1 LPDILLATS
10 PVLILLVFA
19 VIVLVVDIAATRVHM
34 TGRPPRPVSE
44 PMQTPWL
51 PYLALAGLLLSLLAA
66 FIAVPAE
73 DRSLFGGMVAVDGFA
88 RFFAIVVCVTVGLVV
103 LSAIDYFKTH
113 RNAGEF
119 YVLLL
124 LAAVAIMLVASSTN
138 LIMIFLSLEFLT
150 LVTAVLVCY
159 LYDNQKSTE
168 AAIKFFLF
176 SVLSAAVLLYGLSFL
191 FGLTG
196 RLDLPGIASGLAG
209 LPEES
214 LRWGG
219 SAALIFIIAGLGFKI
234 AAVPFHQWAP
244 DAYEGAPTPVTAFI
258 SVASKAAGIAILARL
273 MLTVFDATSINWT
286 AALAV
291 LSLLTMTLGNLVAI
305 VQKDMKRLFAY
316 SSIANMGYVLI
327 GLAAVGPQ
335 RDGLAAVLIYIFGY
349 IFTNLGVF
357 AIIMVM
363 ERSTGTTA
371 IAEYAG
377 LARRSPAL
385 ALGMVVFM
393 LSLIGFPST
402 AGFIGKFFVFAAAVN
417 NNYLWLAIAGVINSA
432 ISVYYY
438 FNIVRLMFFQQQEDA
453 TRAVAQT
460 GLLQLVW
467 VVSVAL
473 TFLIGL
479 FPQPLIELVRL
490 SSKLFTGV

>member
-1 LPDILLATS
+1 MPEILLATS
-10 PVLILLVFA
+10 PVLILLLFA
-19 VIVLVVDIAATRVHM
+19 VIVLVVDIAATRVRLS
-34 TGRPPRPVSE
+34 GRPPRPVSE
-44 PMQTPWL
+44 PVYVPWL
-51 PYLALAGLLLSLLAA
+51 PLVAVVGLALSLLAA
-66 FIAVPAE
+66 IFVLPAE
-73 DRSLFGGMVAVDGFA
+73 GKGYFGGMIAVDSFA
-88 RFFAIVVCVTVGLVV
+88 RFFAIVVCLAVGLVA
-103 LSAIDYFKTH
+103 LSAVDYFKSH

-119 YVLLL
+119 YALLL
-124 LAAVAIMLVASSTN
+124 LSAVAVMLVASSTN

-150 LVTAVLVCY
+150 LTTAVLVCY

-196 RLDLPGIASGLAG
+196 RLDLPGIATGLG
-209 LPEES
+209 SLPEVS

-219 SAALIFIIAGLGFKI
+219 SAALIFILAGLGFKI

-244 DAYEGAPTPVTAFI
+244 DAYEGAPTPVTAFM
-258 SVASKAAGIAILARL
+258 SVASKAAGFAILARL
-273 MLTVFDATSINWT
+273 LLTVFDATSINWT

-335 RDGLAAVLIYIFGY
+335 RDGLAAVLLYIFAY
-349 IFTNLGVF
+349 IFTNLGAF

-385 ALGMVVFM
+385 AIGMVVFM

-417 NNYLWLAIAGVINSA
+417 NNYLWLALAGVINSV

-438 FNIVRLMFFQQQEDA
+438 FNIVRLMFFEQQGDA
-453 TRAVAQT
+453 TRAVVQT
-460 GLLQLVW
+460 GLLQGVW
-467 VVSVAL
+467 IASVAM
-473 TFLIGL
+473 TFVIGL
-479 FPQPLIELVRL
+479 YPQPFIELVRM
-490 SSKLFTGV
+490 SSRLFTGA

>member
-1 LPDILLATS
+1 
-10 PVLILLVFA
+10 
-19 VIVLVVDIAATRVHM
+19 
-34 TGRPPRPVSE
+34 
-44 PMQTPWL
+44 
-51 PYLALAGLLLSLLAA
+51 
-66 FIAVPAE
+66 
-73 DRSLFGGMVAVDGFA
+73 
-88 RFFAIVVCVTVGLVV
+88 
-103 LSAIDYFKTH
+103 
-113 RNAGEF
+113 
-119 YVLLL
+119 
-124 LAAVAIMLVASSTN
+124 
-138 LIMIFLSLEFLT
+138 
-150 LVTAVLVCY
+150 
-159 LYDNQKSTE
+159 
-168 AAIKFFLF
+168 
-176 SVLSAAVLLYGLSFL
+176 
-191 FGLTG
+191 
-196 RLDLPGIASGLAG
+196 
-209 LPEES
+209 
-214 LRWGG
+214 
-219 SAALIFIIAGLGFKI
+219 
-234 AAVPFHQWAP
+234 
-244 DAYEGAPTPVTAFI
+244 
-258 SVASKAAGIAILARL
+258 
-273 MLTVFDATSINWT
+273 
-286 AALAV
+286 
-291 LSLLTMTLGNLVAI
+291 
-305 VQKDMKRLFAY
+305 
-316 SSIANMGYVLI
+316 
-327 GLAAVGPQ
+327 
-335 RDGLAAVLIYIFGY
+335 
-349 IFTNLGVF
+349 VF

>member
-1 LPDILLATS
+1 MREIFLATL
-10 PVLILLVFA
+10 PALILLVFA
-19 VIVLVVDIAATRVHM
+19 LIVLVVDIVATRVIRA
-34 TGRPPRPVSE
+34 GRPPRPVAV
-44 PMQTPWL
+44 PVYTPWL
-51 PYLALAGLLLSLLAA
+51 PFLAVAGLALALLAA
-66 FIAVPAE
+66 LFAMPVE
-73 DRSLFGGMVAVDGFA
+73 ETDLFGGMMAADSFS
-88 RFFAIVVCVTVGLVV
+88 RFFTIVVCLTVGLVA
-103 LSAIDYFKTH
+103 LSAVDYFKAH

-119 YVLLL
+119 YALLL
-124 LAAVAIMLVASSTN
+124 LAALAIVLVASSTN
-138 LIMIFLSLEFLT
+138 LVMIFLSLEFLT
-150 LVTAVLVCY
+150 LTTAVLVCY
-159 LYDNQKSTE
+159 LYDNAKSTE

-176 SVLSAAVLLYGLSFL
+176 SIISAAALLYGLSFL

-196 RLDLPGIASGLAG
+196 RLDLTGIAAALGK
-209 LPEES
+209 LPEDS

-219 SAALIFIIAGLGFKI
+219 SAALIFILAGLGFKI

-244 DAYEGAPTPVTAFI
+244 DAYEGAPTPVTAFM
-258 SVASKAAGIAILARL
+258 SVASKAAGFAILARL

-327 GLAAVGPQ
+327 GLAAIGPG
-335 RDGLAAVLIYIFGY
+335 REGLAAVMLYIFGY
-349 IFTNLGVF
+349 LFTNLGAF

-377 LARRSPAL
+377 LGRRSPAL
-385 ALGMVVFM
+385 AIGLVVFM

-402 AGFIGKFFVFAAAVN
+402 AGFIGKFFVFAAAIDN
-417 NNYLWLAIAGVINSA
+417 QYLWLALAGVINSV

-438 FNIVRLMFFQQQEDA
+438 FNVVRLMFFMPQGDA
-453 TRAVAQT
+453 TKAVVET
-460 GLLQLVW
+460 NLLRLVW
-467 VVSVAL
+467 AASVAMV
-473 TFLIGL
+473 FVIGL
-479 FPQPLIELVRL
+479 FPQPFIELVRT
-490 SSKLFTGV
+490 SSKLLTGA

>member
-1 LPDILLATS
+1 LREIFLATL
-10 PVLILLVFA
+10 PALILLVFA
-19 VIVLVVDIAATRVHM
+19 LIVLVVDIVATRVIRA
-34 TGRPPRPVSE
+34 GRPPRPVAV
-44 PMQTPWL
+44 PVYTPWL
-51 PYLALAGLLLSLLAA
+51 PFVAVAGLALALLAA
-66 FIAVPAE
+66 IFAMPVE
-73 DRSLFGGMVAVDGFA
+73 ETDLFGGMMAADSFS
-88 RFFAIVVCVTVGLVV
+88 RFFTIVVCLTVGLVA
-103 LSAIDYFKTH
+103 LSAVDYFKAH

-119 YVLLL
+119 YALLL
-124 LAAVAIMLVASSTN
+124 LAALAIVLVASSTN
-138 LIMIFLSLEFLT
+138 LVMIFLSLEFLT
-150 LVTAVLVCY
+150 LTTAVLVCY
-159 LYDNQKSTE
+159 LYDNAKSTE

-176 SVLSAAVLLYGLSFL
+176 SIISAAALLYGLSFL

-196 RLDLPGIASGLAG
+196 RLDLTGIAAALGK
-209 LPEES
+209 LPEDS

-219 SAALIFIIAGLGFKI
+219 SAALIFILAGVGFKI

-244 DAYEGAPTPVTAFI
+244 DAYEGAPTPVTAFM
-258 SVASKAAGIAILARL
+258 SVASKAAGFAILARL

-327 GLAAVGPQ
+327 GLAAIGPG
-335 RDGLAAVLIYIFGY
+335 REGLAAVMLYIFGY
-349 IFTNLGVF
+349 LFTNLGAF

-377 LARRSPAL
+377 LGRRSPAL
-385 ALGMVVFM
+385 AIGLVVFM

-402 AGFIGKFFVFAAAVN
+402 AGFIGKFFVFAAAIDN
-417 NNYLWLAIAGVINSA
+417 QYLWLALAGVINSV

-438 FNIVRLMFFQQQEDA
+438 FNVVRLMFFMPQGDA
-453 TRAVAQT
+453 TKAVVET
-460 GLLQLVW
+460 NLLRLVW
-467 VVSVAL
+467 AASVAMV
-473 TFLIGL
+473 FVIGL
-479 FPQPLIELVRL
+479 FPQPFIELVRT
-490 SSKLFTGV
+490 SSKLLTGA